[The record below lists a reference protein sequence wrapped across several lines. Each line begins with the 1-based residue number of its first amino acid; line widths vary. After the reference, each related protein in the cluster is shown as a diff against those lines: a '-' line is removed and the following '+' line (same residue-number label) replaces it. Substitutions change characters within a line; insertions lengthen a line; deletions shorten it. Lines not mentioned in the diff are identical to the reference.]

1 MISATI
7 KSKKCV
13 ACAPK
18 IENHT
23 SYFGWAKHS
32 WVNLGTV
39 LVITVIAWYKVT
51 WEGSVWR
58 QGNFRRGFSYQTA
71 TPAPLWHGH
80 APWNQ
85 DAEERTKRYLG
96 RAGRSEQRQAELK
109 GGWSSLCYFINSWG
123 SLLVLPQ
130 RAVENPCC
138 GCILEVTFGGTSIG
152 LASSIQIKLGCFV
165 LFVEKKLFGISLP
178 THHYCQNGW
187 VTRRMVKKYGFG
199 AVSRRVLIRH
209 ARFVFRSKTI
219 RWW

>member
-1 MISATI
+1 MRANNQSDRAF
-7 KSKKCV
+7 
-13 ACAPK
+13 P
-18 IENHT
+18 T
-23 SYFGWAKHS
+23 SYS
-32 WVNLGTV
+32 NSMV
-39 LVITVIAWYKVT
+39 VT

-130 RAVENPCC
+130 RAVENPCR
-138 GCILEVTFGGTSIG
+138 GCVIEAAVGGTLIG
-152 LASSIQIKLGCFV
+152 LASSIQIYRV
-165 LFVEKKLFGISLP
+165 HNNIISVVK
-178 THHYCQNGW
+178 GA
-187 VTRRMVKKYGFG
+187 TRWLNV
-199 AVSRRVLIRH
+199 AV
-209 ARFVFRSKTI
+209 RSPNSVDCKAVIDKCIKT
-219 RWW
+219 